1 MEKYSIELTR
11 DELVR
16 VIEGLGLLMDEAQ
29 EEQDK
34 KSVITLVYFVASCSR
49 LQTASLPSSAVTRSL
64 SRQEKSLT
72 KSLKQS
78 ARTI

>member
-1 MEKYSIELTR
+1 MKVELTR

-34 KSVITLVYFVASCSR
+34 ENRHLRSCSP
-49 LQTASLPSSAVTRSL
+49 AG
-64 SRQEKSLT
+64 EG
-72 KSLKQS
+72 
-78 ARTI
+78 

>member
-34 KSVITLVYFVASCSR
+34 EKVWYFR
-49 LQTASLPSSAVTRSL
+49 R
-64 SRQEKSLT
+64 
-72 KSLKQS
+72 
-78 ARTI
+78 

>member
-16 VIEGLGLLMDEAQ
+16 VIEGLGLLMDE
-29 EEQDK
+29 
-34 KSVITLVYFVASCSR
+34 
-49 LQTASLPSSAVTRSL
+49 
-64 SRQEKSLT
+64 SLT